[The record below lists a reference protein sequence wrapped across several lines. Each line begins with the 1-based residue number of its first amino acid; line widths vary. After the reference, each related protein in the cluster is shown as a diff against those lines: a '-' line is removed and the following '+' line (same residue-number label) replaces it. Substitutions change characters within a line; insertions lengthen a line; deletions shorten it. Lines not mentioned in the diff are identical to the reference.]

1 MLKVDD
7 KVDNIWDFYTE
18 EIEAFKMTM
27 FHSDRN
33 QLTNFPC
40 TLSVRVNISVFLMS

>member
-1 MLKVDD
+1 MNDQ
-7 KVDNIWDFYTE
+7 VDNIWDFCTE
-18 EIEAFKMTM
+18 EIEAFKMTIM

-33 QLTNFPC
+33 ELTNIPC